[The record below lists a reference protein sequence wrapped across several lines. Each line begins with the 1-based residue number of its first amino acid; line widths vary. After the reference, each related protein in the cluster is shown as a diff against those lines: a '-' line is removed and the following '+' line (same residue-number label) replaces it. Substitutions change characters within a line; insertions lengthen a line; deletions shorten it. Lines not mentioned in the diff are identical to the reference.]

1 MATICVYEHWRPDT
15 DEPFYVGCG
24 SGRRANQTRHHR
36 TAYHKEV
43 QETLAR
49 LGYCV
54 EVRLVR
60 AGLTQEEGWALEV
73 ERIAFWRAAG
83 VDLVNQTDGGPG
95 VKGCAPSPETRA
107 KMGASQRTRVRTA
120 EHYAKVS
127 AALTGR
133 KLSAEHAAKSRV
145 ASFGRKQSSE
155 EIERRRAANTGRKR
169 SREFCERM
177 RAAWTPERRAAQ
189 AERIGARNRARAKV
203 SVEAHG

>member
-1 MATICVYEHWRPDT
+1 MAAIYVYEHWRPDT

-24 SGRRANQTRHHR
+24 SGRRANRLRHLRSARHI
-36 TAYHKEV
+36 AV
-43 QETLAR
+43 QEALSR

-107 KMGASQRTRVRTA
+107 KIGASQGGRRPSTETKAKLAASWTPERRTA
-120 EHYAKVS
+120 QAEYV
-127 AALTGR
+127 R
-133 KLSAEHAAKSRV
+133 K
-145 ASFGRKQSSE
+145 
-155 EIERRRAANTGRKR
+155 
-169 SREFCERM
+169 
-177 RAAWTPERRAAQ
+177 AWTPERRAAVGGSIRKAWTPARRAAL
-189 AERIGARNRARAKV
+189 AERNRARAKV
-203 SVEAHG
+203 PVEAAG